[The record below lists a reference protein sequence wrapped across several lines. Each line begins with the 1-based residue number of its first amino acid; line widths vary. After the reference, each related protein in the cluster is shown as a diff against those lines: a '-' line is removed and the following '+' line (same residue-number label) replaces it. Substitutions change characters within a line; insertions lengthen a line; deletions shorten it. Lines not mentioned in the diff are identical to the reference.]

1 MQHAPVDFHNN
12 MERHWRQIAARN
24 FISSPFSL
32 YFLLS
37 SILNFFYFVSKYLG
51 ILVSS
56 IQVIA
61 QCLHHLKV
69 KKWKNRIHIIR
80 CLFSFIFIFLL
91 KWKIYK
97 KIPLF
102 KIKSKLL
109 TVYHFI
115 KNHSKFQKF
124 IVVKL

>member
-32 YFLLS
+32 CFLLS
-37 SILNFFYFVSKYLG
+37 SILNFFYFVSKHLG

-56 IQVIA
+56 IQVIV
-61 QCLHHLKV
+61 QCLHHSKV
-69 KKWKNRIHIIR
+69 KKWSNRIHTMQ

-97 KIPLF
+97 KILLF

-115 KNHSKFQKF
+115 KNHPKFQC